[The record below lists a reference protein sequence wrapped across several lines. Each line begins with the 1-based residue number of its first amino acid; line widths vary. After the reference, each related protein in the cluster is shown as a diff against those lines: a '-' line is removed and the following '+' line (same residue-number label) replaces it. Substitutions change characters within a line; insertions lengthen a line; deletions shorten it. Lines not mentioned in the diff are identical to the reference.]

1 MLQPA
6 TYVPHL
12 VNEPPGIREPPG
24 ILFWSHV
31 FSSMNH
37 LVYSSFQMFSPMSLN
52 HLVYSSRCMFVPL
65 LIEPPGILFLSDV
78 FPYVIEPPG
87 ILFLSCF
94 FPLSMNHL
102 VYPSFHAPPHEPLG
116 IFFLCFSSPLNEPPG
131 ILFFSFF
138 FPLSLNHLVYSS
150 FHMFFFI
157 SQWTTWY
164 TLNPSHVSLPSIL
177 SANPISEPHCI
188 LFHFNEPLCIL
199 FHFNELCILFH
210 FNEPLCILFHFNEPL
225 VHFSTSMNH
234 FVYFSLTSC
243 PKHAFSVF
251 MFVCQWT
258 ILWLRIFPLFT
269 VSCQYTICPIFP
281 FPVHLF
287 VNHLIRS
294 FPSSSFCV
302 SERPYTLF
310 SIFMF
315 LYQ

>member
-1 MLQPA
+1 MFPILS
-6 TYVPHL
+6 TNHL
-12 VNEPPGIREPPG
+12 VYVNHLVYSSGHTFFPQWTTWYTLPFRCFPPCHWTTWYTLPDAC
-24 ILFWSHV
+24 LFS
-31 FSSMNH
+31 FSLNH

-52 HLVYSSRCMFVPL
+52 HLVYSSFHVFFPSQWTTWYTLPCMFPPPPPKWTTWYIL
-65 LIEPPGILFLSDV
+65 PMFFFPSQWTTRYTLLFICFSSPLIEPPGILFLSHV
-78 FPYVIEPPG
+78 F
-87 ILFLSCF
+87 L
-94 FPLSMNHL
+94 PLSMNHL
-102 VYPSFHAPPHEPLG
+102 VYSQPFTCLSPIDPVCQPH
-116 IFFLCFSSPLNEPPG
+116 
-131 ILFFSFF
+131 
-138 FPLSLNHLVYSS
+138 
-150 FHMFFFI
+150 
-157 SQWTTWY
+157 QWTTLY
-164 TLNPSHVSLPSIL
+164 T
-177 SANPISEPHCI
+177 
-188 LFHFNEPLCIL
+188 FPLQWTTL
-199 FHFNELCILFH
+199 YTF
-210 FNEPLCILFHFNEPL
+210 PLQWTTLYTFPLQWTTCTLFHFNEPL

-234 FVYFSLTSC
+234 FVYFSLTSH

-258 ILWLRIFPLFT
+258 ILWLCISPLFT